1 MWVLP
6 DTACRMCRCAGEER
20 AYAVRVALIHPWFV
34 HRGGGERV
42 AECIAALVPGAELF
56 ALASRSG
63 GLPRSLRNRK
73 MKKSLLQFMPGSRRL
88 APYLVPFYAL
98 AARSLR
104 LSSFDVV
111 LSSDYALVK
120 GARKKHHAL
129 HLCYCHSPMRALYDG
144 YESYQYAMNAVIRR
158 VFRAVAPRIRR
169 FDRNGAATVDDF
181 MTNSYYVAER
191 IQRLY
196 GRQSTVIYPPIDMSR
211 ARLNTPGDHYLCAG
225 RLVDYKRTQMMIL
238 VCERLGRKLRI
249 AGTGPEMK
257 KLRKLAGPNT
267 TFLGELSD
275 EALWDEYSRCRALLF
290 AADEDFGMIPLEVQ
304 ACGRPVIAFGFG
316 GSLETVRSDNPP
328 TRYAPHTEQTD
339 DLARTQPTG
348 LYYSPQT
355 PQALLQAVLR
365 FEQEEG
371 RFDSATAQS
380 FAAEF
385 DTPVFL
391 GRLREHLI
399 AQVPALEPQL
409 ATVADALRT
418 LTQPSGH
425 RVA

>member
-1 MWVLP
+1 MW
-6 DTACRMCRCAGEER
+6 TANRIHRIGGEGNS
-20 AYAVRVALIHPWFV
+20 YAVRVALVHPWFV

-42 AECIAALVPGAELF
+42 AECMAALVPDAKVFTLVSQANALPASLPQQKVSQSMLRFIPGA
-56 ALASRSG
+56 
-63 GLPRSLRNRK
+63 
-73 MKKSLLQFMPGSRRL
+73 RRL
-88 APYLVPFYAL
+88 ASYLFPLYPL
-98 AARSLR
+98 ATRSLN
-104 LSSFDVV
+104 LNHFDVV

-120 GARKKHHAL
+120 SVRKKHRAV

-144 YESYQYAMNAVIRR
+144 FDSYQYSVNPVMRR
-158 VFRAVAPRIRR
+158 IFRAVAPHIRR
-169 FDRNGAATVDDF
+169 FDRAGAAKVDDF
-181 MTNSYYVAER
+181 TTNSYYVAER

-196 GRQSTVIYPPIDMSR
+196 GRESTVIYPPIDMSR

-257 KLRKLAGPNT
+257 KLRALAGPNT

-275 EALWDEYSRCRALLF
+275 EELWNEYSRCRALLF

-328 TRYAPHTEQTD
+328 TRYAPHDAESD
-339 DLARTQPTG
+339 ELARTQPTG
-348 LYYSPQT
+348 MYFSPQT
-355 PQALLQAVLR
+355 AQALLQALLR
-365 FEQEEG
+365 FEQQES
-371 RFDSATAQS
+371 RFDPVVAQA
-380 FAAEF
+380 FAARF

-391 GRLREHLI
+391 SKLREHLI
-399 AQVPALEPQL
+399 AEVPSLEPQL
-409 ATVADALRT
+409 ATVATAMET
-418 LTQPSGH
+418 LTQRSH
-425 RVA
+425 QTVA